1 MSSRPPADPLPP
13 GVLLRWG
20 SRLYLALAVAAI
32 LWQGLREGTIPL
44 GLFFD
49 RSSVLADLAVG
60 LSAAAVLV
68 GLWQLGRLTLASAR
82 SLEESIA
89 ATLGPLTLAEIV
101 TLSILSGFSEELF
114 FRGAV
119 QAQLGI
125 VPATL
130 LFALLHMGPGR
141 EYRTWT
147 VFALLAGAALGSLML
162 WRGSLLAPV
171 VAHVGVNLI
180 GLVRLQRSAL
190 LRSDERS

>member
-1 MSSRPPADPLPP
+1 M
-13 GVLLRWG
+13 LLRWG